1 MKIVGMVLAGG
12 RVGELL
18 VLTIKRPKSALPFGG
33 IYRIIDF
40 ALSNMMHSGI
50 ERVGVLSQYRPYSLM
65 NHIGLGDH
73 WDFAGRKRGIRI
85 LPPYRGEKES
95 DWYKGTADAVYQN
108 TNYINELKPDLVL
121 VVSGDHICRMDYS
134 ELVDFHRSNNADLT
148 VAFTK
153 VSLPTSSQFGLGT
166 IDRRGRL
173 VEYQEKPS
181 RQASPWASMTVY
193 LFKKEV
199 LFELL
204 QANVRETSHEFG
216 RDIIPK
222 AMARHRVYGFRF
234 RGFWAYARTLD
245 SYYETNMLLLK
256 KGRLDL
262 DRWQVRT
269 NLYERNLLADRP
281 PGVITDGGRV
291 KNSIISEGCVIKGT
305 VINSVLSPGVV
316 VGAGSTVT
324 DSIVMHD
331 SQIGPGALIEHTIC
345 DKDVKFGR
353 AARCGTGG
361 PDPNQDFPLLLASGL
376 TVIGKAAA
384 IPEGTTIGKNCLVY
398 PDVSEG
404 CFARSVI
411 NSGESVTVY
420 HEEK

>member
-108 TNYINELKPDLVL
+108 TNYINELKADLVL
-121 VVSGDHICRMDYS
+121 IVSGDHICRIDYGG
-134 ELVDFHRSNNADLT
+134 LVDFHQNNNADLT

-181 RQASPWASMTVY
+181 RQASPWASMTIY

-204 QANVRETSHEFG
+204 QENVRETSHEFG

-222 AMARHRVYGFRF
+222 AMALHRVYGFRF
-234 RGFWAYARTLD
+234 RGFWEYARTLD
-245 SYYETNMLLLK
+245 AYYETNMLLLK

-281 PGVITDGGRV
+281 PGIITDGGRV
-291 KNSIISEGCVIKGT
+291 KNSIISEGCVIRGT

-316 VGAGSTVT
+316 VGPGSTVT

-331 SQIGPGALIEHTIC
+331 SQIGPGALIERTIC
-345 DKDVKFGR
+345 DKDVKFGK
-353 AARCGTGG
+353 ATRCGTGG
-361 PDPNQDFPLLLASGL
+361 PDPNFDFPLLLASGL
-376 TVIGKAAA
+376 TVIGKAAV

-398 PDVSEG
+398 PDVKEG

-411 NSGESVTVY
+411 NSGESVTSY
-420 HEEK
+420 HEKK